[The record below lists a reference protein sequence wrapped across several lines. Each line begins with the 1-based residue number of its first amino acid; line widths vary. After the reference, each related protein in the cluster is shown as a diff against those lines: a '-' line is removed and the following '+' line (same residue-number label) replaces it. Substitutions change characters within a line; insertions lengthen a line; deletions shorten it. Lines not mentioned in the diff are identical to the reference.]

1 MRIRNVLIAC
11 GLVTIASAPAA
22 AQYSPM
28 VMGVSIGGSL
38 SDFQSPDSDSRWGFT
53 GGLFVGKATYRTLT
67 VLEVNYVQKGGDNVA
82 GIGGNV
88 RVDYVEVPLTFGGVG
103 RTRSGAGRARL
114 YGGIAVAFKVTCD
127 ADTVVCDNAEGVEW
141 VSPFGLQL
149 SRYAEGERFV
159 AIDVRYNIPLSRAF
173 EGGAYN
179 QTWQFKVI
187 VGRTKG

>member
-11 GLVTIASAPAA
+11 GLATVAAAPAT

-38 SDFQSPDSDSRWGFT
+38 SDFQDPDSDSRWGFT

-67 VLEVNYVQKGGDNVA
+67 VLEVNYVQKGGEGA
-82 GIGGNV
+82 GSSA
-88 RVDYVEVPLTFGGVG
+88 RVDYIEVPLTFGGVG
-103 RTRSGAGRARL
+103 RTRSGSGRARL
-114 YGGIAVAFKVTCD
+114 YGGIGAAFKVTCSSD
-127 ADTVVCDNAEGVEW
+127 IAAVCSNAEGVEW

-149 SRYAEGERFV
+149 SKYAEGERFV
-159 AIDVRYNIPLSRAF
+159 AIDVRYNLPLSRAF

-179 QTWQFKVI
+179 QTWQFRVI
-187 VGRTKG
+187 VGRSKG